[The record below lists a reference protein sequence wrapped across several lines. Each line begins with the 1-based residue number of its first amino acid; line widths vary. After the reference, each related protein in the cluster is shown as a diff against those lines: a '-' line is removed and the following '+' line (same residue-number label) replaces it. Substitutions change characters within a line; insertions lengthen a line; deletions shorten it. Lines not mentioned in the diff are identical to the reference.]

1 MENNQKCE
9 PAFMRKI
16 RSFVRRD
23 GRITEAQRL
32 ALETCW
38 PSVGLNLHDG
48 MINFDKVFKRQARRV
63 LEIGFGSGHSLLA
76 AAMAHPDYDF
86 IGIETHQP
94 GIGTL
99 LHHIQAEKLN
109 NIRVYY
115 ADAVEVLNQ
124 CIPNHSL
131 DVLQIFFPDP
141 WRKRRHHKRR
151 LIQPEFVSLIAT
163 KLKPGA
169 ELHMATDWEDYALH
183 MMKVLSASTDFNNAY
198 GEGKYAER
206 SSLRPVVTKFER
218 RGENAGHKIWELLFI
233 AVTKTMNMFI

>member
-1 MENNQKCE
+1 MKNNQ
-9 PAFMRKI
+9 RKI

-23 GRITEAQRL
+23 GRMTDAQRL
-32 ALETCW
+32 ALEIAW
-38 PSVGLNLHDG
+38 PQFGLNLSDG
-48 MINFDKVFKRQARRV
+48 MIAFDKIFKRRAPRV

-76 AAMAHPDYDF
+76 AAKANLDHDF

-99 LHHIQAEKLN
+99 LHHMRAEALT

-131 DVLQIFFPDP
+131 DIIQIFFPDP

-151 LIQPEFVSLIAT
+151 LIQPEFVSLVAN
-163 KLKPGA
+163 KLKSGG
-169 ELHMATDWEDYALH
+169 ELHLATDWEDYALH
-183 MMKVLSASTDFNNAY
+183 MMKVLSSSTDFKNAC
-198 GEGKYAER
+198 GEGQYALR
-206 SSLRPVVTKFER
+206 SSQRPVMTKFEQ
-218 RGENAGHKIWELLFI
+218 RGEKAGHKIWELLFYKLVDN
-233 AVTKTMNMFI
+233 APQLD

>member
-1 MENNQKCE
+1 MANNPKQQCE
-9 PAFMRKI
+9 PALMRRI

-23 GRITEAQRL
+23 GRMTDAQRL
-32 ALETCW
+32 AIETCW
-38 PSVGLNLHDG
+38 PSVGLHLQDG
-48 MINFDKVFKRQARRV
+48 IINFDKVFNRQAPRV

-76 AAMAHPDYDF
+76 AAKAHLDHDF

-99 LHHIQAEKLN
+99 LHHIQAEQLT

-124 CIPNHSL
+124 CIPDHSL
-131 DVLQIFFPDP
+131 DIMQIFFPDP

-151 LIQPEFVSLIAT
+151 LIQPEFVSLVAK
-163 KLKPGA
+163 KLKPGG
-169 ELHMATDWEDYALH
+169 ELHLATDWEDYALH
-183 MMKVLSASTDFNNAY
+183 MMRVMSASADFKNAC

-206 SSLRPVVTKFER
+206 SSQRPVITKFEQ
-218 RGENAGHKIWELLFI
+218 RG
-233 AVTKTMNMFI
+233 